1 MCQCQRQQ
9 SIIEGLINDI
19 KDLTSKNAEMTI
31 RFKILQMENDD
42 LKKRLEKLESCKNN

>member
-9 SIIEGLINDI
+9 SIIEGFINDI

-31 RFKILQMENDD
+31 RFKMLQMENDS
-42 LKKRLEKLESCKNN
+42 LKKKLEQLENCKDN